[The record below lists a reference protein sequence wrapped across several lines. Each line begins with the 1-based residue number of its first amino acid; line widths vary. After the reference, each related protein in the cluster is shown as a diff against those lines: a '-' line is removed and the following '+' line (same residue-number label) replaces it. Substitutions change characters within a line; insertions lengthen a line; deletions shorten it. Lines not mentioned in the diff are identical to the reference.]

1 MANSSCKN
9 CGCSKIDCG
18 CKDSFLTSPAP
29 CPTPDD
35 CPEAQPCSE
44 VFDADCVI
52 YTGDTILCGQDV
64 VVEPNTTMADALH
77 AIVDY
82 FCQYTPP
89 PPPPPVY
96 SYICNGTTCLQVVGT
111 GGPYAT
117 LAQCEAACPP
127 PPVVTY
133 DCNNGNCVEV
143 QGSCGEFATL
153 AACQAAC
160 QSVVTYNCV
169 DCNCVQVQGSGGQY
183 DTLQECEAACQFSSP
198 CGVSTS
204 CEDLKLCI
212 PCEGCLNPLQYIFN
226 LSLTSSCNP
235 ESCYCVGIT
244 SLPAAVDDVTPGYEP
259 FAVYDGSFYYKISFT
274 TAPTQFYYLWYSNTD
289 GKWYLTSA
297 VGNKTNIFAE
307 LVGQGACPIGTYTS
321 LASPITEFVV
331 GECELGPLP

>member
-29 CPTPDD
+29 CPTPED

-44 VFDADCVI
+44 VFDAQCIV
-52 YTGDTILCGQDV
+52 YTGDPILCGQDI

-89 PPPPPVY
+89 PVV
-96 SYICNGTTCLQVVGT
+96 SYN
-111 GGPYAT
+111 
-117 LAQCEAACPP
+117 
-127 PPVVTY
+127 
-133 DCNNGNCVEV
+133 CNNGNCVQV
-143 QGSCGEFATL
+143 QGTSGQFATL

-160 QSVVTYNCV
+160 QAPVVSYNCV

-204 CEDLKLCI
+204 CEDLNLCI
-212 PCEGCLNPLQYIFN
+212 PCEGCLNPLQYLFN
-226 LSLTSSCNP
+226 TSLTLFCND
-235 ESCYCVGIT
+235 SCYCIRVGSSPLAT
-244 SLPAAVDDVTPGYEP
+244 GNPDP
-259 FAVYDGSFYYKISFT
+259 FFDPFGVYDGRYYYEITFVT
-274 TAPTQFYYLWYSNTD
+274 GPTKYYLWYSDTD

-297 VGNKTNIFAE
+297 VGDKTNIFAS
-307 LVGQGACPIGTYTS
+307 LLRDGDCPWGTYAS
-321 LASPITEFVV
+321 LASPITEFIVV
-331 GECELGPLP
+331 DCIPS